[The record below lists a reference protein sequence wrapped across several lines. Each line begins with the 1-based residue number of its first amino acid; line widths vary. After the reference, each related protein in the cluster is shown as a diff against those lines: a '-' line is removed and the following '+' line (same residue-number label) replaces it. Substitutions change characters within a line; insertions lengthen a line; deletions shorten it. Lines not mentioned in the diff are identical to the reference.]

1 MTAIPTRLSEAS
13 IVVIRHERDFW
24 SGVMFAVFGALFVVF
39 AQSYELGSAQRMG
52 PAFFPTILGSLL
64 VILGVVILLKGLGHT
79 EDDHQVEKFHFGPLA
94 WVLGSVVVF
103 GATLRWT
110 GILVSM
116 FLLVT
121 ISSMGSHE
129 MRWKEVVGLS
139 VGMAVLTYLVFI
151 VGLKMT
157 IPVLPAFMS
166 N

>member
-1 MTAIPTRLSEAS
+1 M
-13 IVVIRHERDFW
+13 VIRHEKDFW

-52 PAFFPTILGSLL
+52 PAFFPTILGFLL
-64 VILGVVILLKGLGHT
+64 AILGIVIVLKGLGHT
-79 EDDHQVEKFHFGPLA
+79 EDDHKVEKFHFGPLA
-94 WVLGSVVVF
+94 WVLGSVIVF
-103 GATLRWT
+103 GVTLRWA
-110 GILVSM
+110 GFVVSMVILVI
-116 FLLVT
+116 

-139 VGMAVLTYLVFI
+139 IGMAVLTYLVFI